1 MANGSIKGITI
12 EFRGDTTSLGKAL
25 SDVNK
30 EIKATESSLKEVD
43 KALKLDPDN
52 VELLA
57 QREALLNDEIAKTEE
72 KLQLQ
77 KRAAEEAAVALE
89 KGTITQAEYAKLTAQ
104 LVTTENKLESLK
116 NEANGSADALDNA
129 GDEAEEAG
137 DEAKKAGDK
146 AGDSGEKWEK
156 LGNAAKVAC
165 EAAAAAV
172 AAVTGAVVALGGA
185 LVDCTVDAAAFADDV
200 LTTSQVTGMTTEEVQ
215 ALQYSAELLDTSL
228 ETISGSMARNIRSMQ
243 SAADGT
249 GDIAAAYEQL
259 GVSVTDSAGNLRDSE
274 DVYWEAIDAL
284 GTIEDRTE
292 RDALAMEIFGKS
304 AQELNPLIAAGSDE
318 IARLSQEAEDVGY
331 VMDGDTLDAFGAFD
345 DELQRVKAG
354 TTAAKNAIGTIL
366 LPVLTN
372 LAGDGVDLLS
382 EFTNGILDANG
393 DIEQMSTVIETILP
407 EVLGLFTSYLP
418 LIIELGGTIIET
430 LANSIIENL
439 PTILESAIELI
450 LTISEGIIDHL
461 SDLAPVITTLVVSV
475 ANFIVENLPTII
487 SAALDLVIALA
498 DGISRA
504 LPELIPSVIECINQ
518 IVTTLIDHSS
528 ELVPAALE
536 LMIAL
541 ALGLIAAI
549 PEILNTVPQ
558 IVSEMS
564 DEFNEYI
571 PDLIAAAQTWGLD
584 LVSNFISGITSSFGN
599 LRSTLSSMA
608 STVDSY
614 IGFSV
619 PDKGPLAEW
628 AYNNPGADMI
638 DLFTEGMNS
647 EERAL
652 QRALVQTGD
661 LIYNGMTPDYSGE
674 LGAISGALGNLGV
687 NKSNGTYIININ
699 VGSQR
704 LAQAVI
710 SAEQMEAYR
719 TGGL

>member
-57 QREALLNDEIAKTEE
+57 QREKLLNDEIAKTEE

-104 LVTTENKLESLK
+104 LVTTESKLESLK

-129 GDEAEEAG
+129 GKEAEDAG

-146 AGDSGEKWEK
+146 ADESGDKWEK
-156 LGNAAKVAC
+156 LGNTAKVAC
-165 EAAAAAV
+165 EVAAAAI
-172 AAVTGAVVALGGA
+172 AAVTTAAVALGGA
-185 LVDCTVDAAAFADDV
+185 LVNCTVDAAAFADEV
-200 LTTSQVTGMTTEEVQ
+200 LTTSQITGMTTEEVQ

-249 GDIAAAYEQL
+249 GDIAEAYNSL
-259 GVSVTDSAGNLRDSE
+259 GVAVTDSAGNLRDSE
-274 DVYWEAIDAL
+274 SVYWEAIDAL

-292 RDALAMEIFGKS
+292 RDALAMQIFGKS
-304 AQELNPLIAAGSDE
+304 AQELNPLIAAGSE
-318 IARLSQEAEDVGY
+318 EVARLAQEAEDVGY
-331 VMDGDTLDAFGAFD
+331 VLDGDTLEAFGEFD

-354 TTAAKNAIGTIL
+354 TKAAKNALGTVL
-366 LPVLTN
+366 LPILTS
-372 LAGDGVDLLS
+372 LATDGVGLLS
-382 EFTNGILDANG
+382 DFTNGILDANG
-393 DIEQMSTVIETILP
+393 DIEQMSSVIETVLP

-418 LIIELGGTIIET
+418 MIIELGGTIIET

-450 LTISEGIIDHL
+450 LTISQGIVDHL
-461 SDLAPVITTLVVSV
+461 SDLAPIVTTLVVSI
-475 ANFIVENLPTII
+475 ANFIVDNLPTII

-518 IVTTLIDHSS
+518 IVATLVDHAS

-549 PEILNTVPQ
+549 PEILNTVPTIIDELQ
-558 IVSEMS
+558 
-564 DEFNEYI
+564 DEFNEFI
-571 PDLIAAAQTWGLD
+571 PDLIASASTWGVD
-584 LVSNFISGITSSFGN
+584 LIDSFCQGIRNAWGN
-599 LRSTLSSMA
+599 LTSTISDIA
-608 STVDSY
+608 SLVDNN

-619 PDKGPLAEW
+619 PKEGVLHEW

-638 DLFTEGMNS
+638 DLFIDGMDS
-647 EERAL
+647 QERAL

-661 LIYNGMTPDYSGE
+661 IIYNGMTPDYSGQ

-687 NKSNGTYIININ
+687 NNSNGTYIININ

>member
-1 MANGSIKGITI
+1 M
-12 EFRGDTTSLGKAL
+12 
-25 SDVNK
+25 
-30 EIKATESSLKEVD
+30 
-43 KALKLDPDN
+43 
-52 VELLA
+52 
-57 QREALLNDEIAKTEE
+57 
-72 KLQLQ
+72 
-77 KRAAEEAAVALE
+77 
-89 KGTITQAEYAKLTAQ
+89 
-104 LVTTENKLESLK
+104 K

-146 AGDSGEKWEK
+146 AADSGDKWEK
-156 LGNAAKVAC
+156 LGSAAKVAC

-185 LVDCTVDAAAFADDV
+185 LVDCSVDAAAFADDV

-274 DVYWEAIDAL
+274 SVYWEAIDAL

-331 VMDGDTLDAFGAFD
+331 VMDGDTLEAFGAFD

-450 LTISEGIIDHL
+450 LTISEGIINHL

-475 ANFIVENLPTII
+475 ANFIVDNLPTII

-558 IVSEMS
+558 IVGEMS
-564 DEFNEYI
+564 DEFDEYI

>member
-43 KALKLDPDN
+43 KALKLDPGN

-57 QREALLNDEIAKTEE
+57 QREKLLNDEIAKTEE

-104 LVTTENKLESLK
+104 LVTTESKLENLK

-129 GDEAEEAG
+129 GKEAEDAG

-146 AGDSGEKWEK
+146 ADESGDKWEK
-156 LGNAAKVAC
+156 LGNTAKVAC
-165 EAAAAAV
+165 EVAAAAV
-172 AAVTGAVVALGGA
+172 AAVTTAAVALGGA
-185 LVDCTVDAAAFADDV
+185 LVDCTVDAAAFADEV
-200 LTTSQVTGMTTEEVQ
+200 LTTSQITGMTTEEVQ

-249 GDIAAAYEQL
+249 GDIAEAYNSL
-259 GVSVTDSAGNLRDSE
+259 GVAVTDSAGNLRDSE
-274 DVYWEAIDAL
+274 SVYWEAIDAL

-292 RDALAMEIFGKS
+292 RDALAMQIFGKS

-318 IARLSQEAEDVGY
+318 VARLAQEAEDVGY
-331 VMDGDTLDAFGAFD
+331 VLDGDTLEAFGEFD

-354 TTAAKNAIGTIL
+354 TKAAKNALGTVL
-366 LPVLTN
+366 LPILTS
-372 LAGDGVDLLS
+372 LATDGVGLLS
-382 EFTNGILDANG
+382 DFTNGILDANG
-393 DIEQMSTVIETILP
+393 DIEQMSSVIETVLP

-418 LIIELGGTIIET
+418 MIIELGGTIIET

-450 LTISEGIIDHL
+450 LTISQGIVDHL
-461 SDLAPVITTLVVSV
+461 SDLAPIVTTLVLSI
-475 ANFIVENLPTII
+475 ANFIVDNLPTII

-518 IVTTLIDHSS
+518 IVATLVDHAS

-549 PEILNTVPQ
+549 PEILNTVPTIIDELQ
-558 IVSEMS
+558 
-564 DEFNEYI
+564 DEFNEFI
-571 PDLIAAAQTWGLD
+571 PDLIASASTWGVD
-584 LVSNFISGITSSFGN
+584 LIDSFCQGIRNAWGN
-599 LRSTLSSMA
+599 LTSTISDIA
-608 STVDSY
+608 SLVDNN

-619 PDKGPLAEW
+619 PKEGVLHEW

-638 DLFTEGMNS
+638 DLFIDGMDS
-647 EERAL
+647 QERAL

-661 LIYNGMTPDYSGE
+661 IIYNGMTPDYSGE

-687 NKSNGTYIININ
+687 NKSGGTYIININ

>member
-77 KRAAEEAAVALE
+77 KRAAEEAADALE

-146 AGDSGEKWEK
+146 AADSGDKWEK

-200 LTTSQVTGMTTEEVQ
+200 LTTSQVTGMTTDEIQ

-274 DVYWEAIDAL
+274 SVYWEAIDAL

-292 RDALAMEIFGKS
+292 RDALAMQIFGKS

-318 IARLSQEAEDVGY
+318 IARLAQEAEDVGY

-393 DIEQMSTVIETILP
+393 DIEQMSAVIETILP
-407 EVLGLFTSYLP
+407 EVLALFTSYLP
-418 LIIELGGTIIET
+418 MIIELGGTIIET

-475 ANFIVENLPTII
+475 ANFIVDNLPTII

-564 DEFNEYI
+564 DEFDEYI

-619 PDKGPLAEW
+619 PDRGPLAEW

>member
-57 QREALLNDEIAKTEE
+57 QREALLNEEIAKTEE

-146 AGDSGEKWEK
+146 AADSGDKWEK
-156 LGNAAKVAC
+156 LGSAAKVAC

-274 DVYWEAIDAL
+274 SVYWEAIDAL

-331 VMDGDTLDAFGAFD
+331 VMDGDTLEAFGAFD

-418 LIIELGGTIIET
+418 MIIELGGTIIET

-450 LTISEGIIDHL
+450 LTISEGIINHL

-475 ANFIVENLPTII
+475 ANFIVDNLPTII

-564 DEFNEYI
+564 DEFDEYI

-608 STVDSY
+608 STVTDY

-628 AYNNPGADMI
+628 AIHNPGADMI
-638 DLFTEGMNS
+638 DLFTQGMNS

-687 NKSNGTYIININ
+687 NKSDGTYIININ

>member
-30 EIKATESSLKEVD
+30 EIKATESSLREVD

-57 QREALLNDEIAKTEE
+57 QREKLLNDEIAKTEE

-104 LVTTENKLESLK
+104 LVTTESKLESLK

-129 GDEAEEAG
+129 GKEAEDAG

-146 AGDSGEKWEK
+146 ADESGDKWEK
-156 LGNAAKVAC
+156 LGNTAKVAC
-165 EAAAAAV
+165 EVAAAAI
-172 AAVTGAVVALGGA
+172 AAVTTAAVALGGA
-185 LVDCTVDAAAFADDV
+185 LVACTVDAAAFADEV
-200 LTTSQVTGMTTEEVQ
+200 LTTSQITGMTTEEVQ

-243 SAADGT
+243 SAADGM
-249 GDIAAAYEQL
+249 GDIADAYDAL
-259 GVSVTDSAGNLRDSE
+259 GIAVTDSAGNLRDSE
-274 DVYWEAIDAL
+274 TVYWEAIDAL

-292 RDALAMEIFGKS
+292 RDALAMQIFGKS
-304 AQELNPLIAAGSDE
+304 AQELNPLIAAGSE
-318 IARLSQEAEDVGY
+318 EVARLAEEAENVGY
-331 VMDGDTLDAFGAFD
+331 VLDEDTLEAFGEFD

-354 TTAAKNAIGTIL
+354 TKAAKNALGTVL
-366 LPVLTN
+366 LPVLTS
-372 LAGDGVDLLS
+372 LATDGVGLLS
-382 EFTNGILDANG
+382 DFTNGILDANG
-393 DIEQMSTVIETILP
+393 DIEQMSSVIETVLP

-418 LIIELGGTIIET
+418 LIIELGGTVIET
-430 LANSIIENL
+430 LATSIIDNL
-439 PTILESAIELI
+439 PTILESTISLI
-450 LTISEGIIDHL
+450 LTICQGIIDHL
-461 SDLAPVITTLVVSV
+461 SDLSPVITTLVVSV
-475 ANFIVENLPTII
+475 ANFIVDNLPTII
-487 SAALDLVIALA
+487 SAALDLVIALS

-504 LPELIPSVIECINQ
+504 LPELIPSVIECVNQ
-518 IVTTLIDHSS
+518 IVATLVDHAS

-549 PEILNTVPQ
+549 PEILNTVPTIIDELQ
-558 IVSEMS
+558 
-564 DEFNEYI
+564 DEFNEFI
-571 PDLIAAAQTWGLD
+571 PDLIASASTWGVD
-584 LVSNFISGITSSFGN
+584 LIDSFCQGIRNAWGN
-599 LRSTLSSMA
+599 LTSTISDIA
-608 STVDSY
+608 SLVDNN

-619 PDKGPLAEW
+619 PKEGVLHEW

-638 DLFTEGMNS
+638 DLFIDGMDS
-647 EERAL
+647 QERAL

-661 LIYNGMTPDYSGE
+661 IIYNGMTPDYSGQ

-687 NKSNGTYIININ
+687 NKSNGTYIINIQ